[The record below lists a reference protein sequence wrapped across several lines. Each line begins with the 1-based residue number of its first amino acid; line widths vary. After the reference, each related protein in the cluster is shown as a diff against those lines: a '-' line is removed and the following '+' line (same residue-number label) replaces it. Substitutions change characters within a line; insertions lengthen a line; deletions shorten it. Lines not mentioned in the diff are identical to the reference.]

1 MRPFDCHGRLH
12 SHCAH
17 ECEGQ
22 TCGT

>member
-1 MRPFDCHGRLH
+1 MRPFDRHRRLH